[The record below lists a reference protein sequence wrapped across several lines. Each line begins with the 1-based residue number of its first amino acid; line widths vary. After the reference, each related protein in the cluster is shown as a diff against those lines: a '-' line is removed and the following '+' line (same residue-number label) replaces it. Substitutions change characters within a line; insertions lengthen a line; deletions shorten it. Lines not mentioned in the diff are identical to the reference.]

1 MNTDLLI
8 FYFFF
13 YRFIR
18 LPFFLYRFI
27 LTKKNKIHTTQ
38 INATRT
44 QINATRTQP
53 QPLTTQ
59 PFTGITMFMKYY
71 TIVQSF

>member
-1 MNTDLLI
+1 MNTDFL
-8 FYFFF
+8 FYL
-13 YRFIR
+13 FI
-18 LPFFLYRFI
+18 LPFYSFTVLS
-27 LTKKNKIHTTQ
+27 LQKKNKTHTTQ

-53 QPLTTQ
+53 QSLTTQ
-59 PFTGITMFMKYY
+59 PFIGITMFMKYY